1 VAAARA
7 AADAVGIHL
16 YINARIDTYLRGIG
30 SPDARLDDTTAR
42 AARYL
47 EAGADGIFVPGV
59 VDPDT
64 ITALVAAIP
73 APLNIL
79 VGPGAPTVS
88 ELEALGVRRISL
100 GSSVAAA
107 AYAVAEQAAHELA
120 STGTYESVR
129 AELDYGRLNDLV
141 G

>member
-1 VAAARA
+1 M
-7 AADAVGIHL
+7 
-16 YINARIDTYLRGIG
+16 
-30 SPDARLDDTTAR
+30 
-42 AARYL
+42 
-47 EAGADGIFVPGV
+47 
-59 VDPDT
+59 
-64 ITALVAAIP
+64 AAIP

-88 ELEALGVRRISL
+88 ELAALGVRRVSL

-107 AYAVAEQAAHELA
+107 AYAVAEQAALELA
-120 STGTYESVR
+120 ATGTYESVR